1 MIDLLKTPFWAR
13 RATIL
18 IAVLIGFV
26 TLIPAQQLPN
36 APGSDKLHH
45 VIAFAALVIPMC
57 YAKPHQFW
65 KYALYGAAFGAFIEI
80 VQPLVNRSGEA
91 SDFLA
96 DVIGIALG
104 VSIGLALRKA
114 SSNSY

>member
-18 IAVLIGFV
+18 IAVLIAFL
-26 TLIPAQQLPN
+26 TLIPAEQLPN

-65 KYALYGAAFGAFIEI
+65 KYALFGAVFGAFIEI
-80 VQPLVNRSGEA
+80 IQPLVNRSGELT
-91 SDFLA
+91 DFLA
-96 DVIGIALG
+96 DVIGIILG
-104 VSIGLALRKA
+104 ASLGLALRQL
-114 SSNSY
+114 SRLHQ